1 MFTEPE
7 FWVAVSFVIFVGIV
21 GYAGGLR
28 ALRDGID
35 SRARRIQAELDE
47 ARRLREEAAQVLA
60 DYKRRREDAEREAAA
75 IVAAA
80 REEAQ
85 RTAAEAHQRMT
96 DFVARRTAAA
106 EAKIAQAETQA
117 MSEVRAAAA
126 DAAVRVSESILRDR
140 MKGDA
145 GQELLVRSLD
155 EVKTRLHA

>member
-1 MFTEPE
+1 
-7 FWVAVSFVIFVGIV
+7 VAVAFVIFIGVIIYVGAHKKIID
-21 GYAGGLR
+21 
-28 ALRDGID
+28 ALD
-35 SRARRIQAELDE
+35 SRAARIKTELDE

-145 GQELLVRSLD
+145 GQELLVHSLD